1 MRRPKHNAEAFEFA
15 FVAQAFN
22 LAGQTATD
30 GARAQA
36 EIDAQ
41 GAARAE
47 SESRQMK
54 IEPEPEPQ
62 APAPAV
68 SGFRVTVHE
77 RARLR
82 PGDVVRLI
90 EGECKVLRVTDCAAV
105 IELPAPPPRKI
116 VTRFGKSATI
126 AGRPSIA
133 RISAN
138 AECEIVSRSKA

>member
-15 FVAQAFN
+15 FAAQAFN

-36 EIDAQ
+36 ELDAQ
-41 GAARAE
+41 AGARAE

-54 IEPEPEPQ
+54 IEPEPQ

-68 SGFRVTVHE
+68 TGFRVTVHE

-90 EGECKVLRVTDCAAV
+90 EGECKVLRVTDSAAV
-105 IELPAPPPRKI
+105 VELPAPPPREGL
-116 VTRFGKSATI
+116 TRFGKRFSI

>member
-36 EIDAQ
+36 ELDAQ
-41 GAARAE
+41 AGARAE

-54 IEPEPEPQ
+54 IEPE

-68 SGFRVTVHE
+68 AGFRVTVHE

-105 IELPAPPPRKI
+105 VELPAPPPREGL
-116 VTRFGKSATI
+116 TRFGKRFSI

>member
-1 MRRPKHNAEAFEFA
+1 MEQLDMFAAAEA
-15 FVAQAFN
+15 AQMA
-22 LAGQTATD
+22 LP
-30 GARAQA
+30 QA
-36 EIDAQ
+36 D
-41 GAARAE
+41 
-47 SESRQMK
+47 
-54 IEPEPEPQ
+54 PEPQ

-68 SGFRVTVHE
+68 TGFRVTVHE

-105 IELPAPPPRKI
+105 VELPAPPPREGL
-116 VTRFGKSATI
+116 TRFGKRFSI

-138 AECEIVSRSKA
+138 AECEIVIRSKA